1 MATDIPTVITNER
14 RRVADWL
21 DELPDET
28 WSGPSLCE
36 RWSVQDTVGHMTFPW
51 RVSTP
56 RLLAQMV
63 RYRGFEE
70 ASAVTAAGLG
80 DIGPEAL
87 VAQIRA
93 NVDNPKRPPGTK
105 PEDLLAEVIL
115 HPLDIA
121 IPNGQTWEPDPAWA
135 AVEAQLGGAHG
146 ITFHLREDRRH
157 IQDGDLRKLKG
168 LTNTRLNMEMAATTE
183 MLGIAIEVQP
193 QMAMLV
199 PEGRD
204 EITTEGGLDVVGRL
218 DELRPIVHALKG
230 AGIPVSA
237 FIDAEKDQI
246 SAAAE
251 CGFNVCELHTGPY
264 AERFHEYGRAMAD
277 AESRDPGHGQPA
289 HLQPQHCAA

>member
-1 MATDIPTVITNER
+1 MTTDIPTVITNER

-121 IPNGQTWEPDPAWA
+121 IPNGQTWEPDPAGI
-135 AVEAQLGGAHG
+135 VPLLDHVTQSKNGAHY
-146 ITFHLREDRRH
+146 H
-157 IQDGDLRKLKG
+157 
-168 LTNTRLNMEMAATTE
+168 
-183 MLGIAIEVQP
+183 P
-193 QMAMLV
+193 
-199 PEGRD
+199 P
-204 EITTEGGLDVVGRL
+204 GGLDGVRFVAT
-218 DELRPIVHALKG
+218 DADWSYG
-230 AGIPVSA
+230 AGEEARGTAVDVLLTVAGRRVPGRP
-237 FIDAEKDQI
+237 DAPGTEI
-246 SAAAE
+246 LAS
-251 CGFNVCELHTGPY
+251 
-264 AERFHEYGRAMAD
+264 RRA
-277 AESRDPGHGQPA
+277 P
-289 HLQPQHCAA
+289 